1 MESDK
6 DSLSSRLLLQ
16 ITSCSRLQ
24 LTLRPK
30 WLSCL
35 GRTTFSRSKC
45 DKESVSGSQCFSTNT
60 LLNNF
65 AFTFFFMQ
73 VAKDTAHNNTTME
86 SNKDSLTSSSKSYH
100 IITHS
105 KQHDSWLSIPGR
117 SAVNVTR
124 CWPGLCLYTTIL
136 LFSYEVSVWD
146 FLSLFSNPNV
156 T

>member
-60 LLNNF
+60 F
-65 AFTFFFMQ
+65 CIYIFFHAMPKTLPTTTPLWKVTKTVWLQ
-73 VAKDTAHNNTTME
+73 V
-86 SNKDSLTSSSKSYH
+86 H

-124 CWPGLCLYTTIL
+124 YWPGLCLYTTIL
-136 LFSYEVSVWD
+136 LFFYEVSVWD
-146 FLSLFSNPNV
+146 FLFLFSNPNV

>member
-35 GRTTFSRSKC
+35 GRTTFSRGKC
-45 DKESVSGSQCFSTNT
+45 DKESVLAVFFHKYILHLHFFSCKLPKT
-60 LLNNF
+60 LPTTTPLWKV
-65 AFTFFFMQ
+65 TKTVWLQ
-73 VAKDTAHNNTTME
+73 V
-86 SNKDSLTSSSKSYH
+86 H

-136 LFSYEVSVWD
+136 LFFYEVSVWD
-146 FLSLFSNPNV
+146 FLFLFSNPNV